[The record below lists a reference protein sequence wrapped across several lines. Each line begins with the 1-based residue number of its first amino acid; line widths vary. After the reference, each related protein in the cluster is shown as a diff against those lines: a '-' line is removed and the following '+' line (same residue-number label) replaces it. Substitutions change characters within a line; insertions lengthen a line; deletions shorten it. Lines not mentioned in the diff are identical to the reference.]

1 MEEVLRGQRV
11 RRAAL
16 AGVRV
21 ADFSW
26 VLGGPICTKYLALMG
41 AEVIKVETR
50 RRIDI
55 FRMRARGADGQPLVN
70 QGPSF
75 NAINHSK
82 LSCTLNLTKPEAV
95 DIAKRLVGVSDV
107 VIENFAFGV
116 MDRLGLGYAVLRK
129 INPAIIMLS
138 SSGLGRT
145 GPDREVV
152 AYGNNLQAFTG
163 LTGLIGYEGG
173 RHRGIGT
180 SWTDQLTGV
189 TAAFAILAALHH
201 RRRTGAG
208 QFIDLSM
215 TEATLAQLPEAIL
228 DYTMN
233 GRVQR
238 PMGNQ
243 HGTCAP
249 HNCYPCIG
257 HDKWVAITVQNNAE
271 WRGLCQA
278 MERPDLAEDE
288 RFADQYRRWL
298 NRAALDAIV
307 ADWTRQHTSYG
318 AMEILQNAGVPAG
331 PSLNAKELV
340 EDPQLRS
347 RGLFVEADH
356 PEAGRKQGYTLPWQ
370 MDPAPAL
377 NYKAAPLLGEH
388 NEYVFSKPLGLDLGE
403 IERLRAELVIY

>member
-1 MEEVLRGQRV
+1 MEDIPTGLEV

-26 VLGGPICTKYLALMG
+26 VLAGPICTKYLALMG

-70 QGPSF
+70 QGPNF
-75 NAINHSK
+75 NAINHGK

-95 DIAKRLVGVSDV
+95 NIAKRLVGRSDV
-107 VIENFAFGV
+107 VVENFAFGV
-116 MDRLGLGYAVLRK
+116 MDRLGLGYPVLRE

-152 AYGNNLQAFTG
+152 TYGNNLQAFSG
-163 LTGLIGYEGG
+163 LTGLIGYEDG

-189 TAAFAILAALHH
+189 TATYAILVALYH
-201 RRRTGAG
+201 RRRTGQG

-215 TEATLAQLPEAIL
+215 TEATLAPLPEAVL
-228 DYTMN
+228 EYTMN
-233 GRVQR
+233 GRVQG

-243 HGTCAP
+243 HGMCAP

-257 HDKWVAITVQNNAE
+257 HDKWVAIAVQNEAQ
-271 WRGLCQA
+271 WRGLCRA
-278 MERPDLAEDE
+278 MERPDLAQDE

-307 ADWTRQHTSYG
+307 ADWTRQRTGS
-318 AMEILQNAGVPAG
+318 AVMEILQDAGVPAG
-331 PSLNAKELV
+331 PSLNAKELI
-340 EDPQLRS
+340 EDPQLRW
-347 RGLFVEADH
+347 RGLYAEADH
-356 PEAGRKQGYTLPWQ
+356 PEVGRKLGYRLPWQ
-370 MDPAPAL
+370 LDPGCAL

-388 NEYVFSKPLGLDLGE
+388 NDYVFSELLGLGSGD
-403 IERLRAELVIY
+403 IERLREERVIY